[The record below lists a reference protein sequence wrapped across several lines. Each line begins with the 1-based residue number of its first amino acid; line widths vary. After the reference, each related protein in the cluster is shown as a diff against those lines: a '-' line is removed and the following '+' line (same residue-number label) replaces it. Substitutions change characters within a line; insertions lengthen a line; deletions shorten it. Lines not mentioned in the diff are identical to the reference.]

1 MGVKD
6 GYERYAGRKGLK
18 KGSNIGLFID
28 FLKKGFSQLQT
39 DPISARSIGG
49 KIRSGHL
56 NKIKQIGKSRDRIY
70 IVGTKYLQLCFFFEN
85 RILKSEKILSIFGES
100 LTGMMEKK

>member
-1 MGVKD
+1 MDYLKISL
-6 GYERYAGRKGLK
+6 ER
-18 KGSNIGLFID
+18 LFIV
-28 FLKKGFSQLQT
+28 SLQT

-70 IVGTKYLQLCFFFEN
+70 IVGTKYLQLCFFEN
-85 RILKSEKILSIFGES
+85 RKLKSEKTLSIFGES